1 MNGVA
6 SKGVCV
12 KDSAL
17 QVNNAI
23 ASFTDV
29 VELKISRSAGSG
41 YELTLVLEN
50 SDRAGAKLECSDVS
64 NLTIAEFGGGL
75 TQLLCLRAEDER
87 AAQLD
92 RVALRFSDLERG
104 TIAFD
109 CSSASVKR
117 VQIL

>member
-1 MNGVA
+1 
-6 SKGVCV
+6 V
-12 KDSAL
+12 KDSAS

-75 TQLLCLRAEDER
+75 TQLLCLRAEDVR

-92 RVALRFSDLERG
+92 RVALRFADLE
-104 TIAFD
+104 
-109 CSSASVKR
+109 KR
-117 VQIL
+117 HNRV